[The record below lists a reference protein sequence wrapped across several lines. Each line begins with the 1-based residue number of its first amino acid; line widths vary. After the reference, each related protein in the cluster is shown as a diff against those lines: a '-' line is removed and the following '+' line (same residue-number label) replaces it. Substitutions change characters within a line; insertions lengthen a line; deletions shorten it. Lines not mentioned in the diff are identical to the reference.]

1 MTRPIATAFKC
12 IVVSVQV
19 YKYAKEN
26 GVEVERFEIVYELIS
41 GVPQRCSCESALFR
55 MVARRSSA
63 NCMAKLCTIGHTADL
78 HRFAAT
84 VSWMERGTHW

>member
-41 GVPQRCSCESALFR
+41 GGCA
-55 MVARRSSA
+55 
-63 NCMAKLCTIGHTADL
+63 TA
-78 HRFAAT
+78 
-84 VSWMERGTHW
+84 M